1 MMAHTLS
8 AVLNRKHGD
17 TLYASPDTTVSE
29 AVRKMHNRNVGS
41 LLIMDGNRLSG
52 IMTERDVLLRVVDQ
66 GLDPSQTL
74 VSQVMTG
81 DPKTVSPSTTVEEAM
96 RLVTDLRARHLPLTD
111 GDQVVGLVSSGDLTR
126 WVVDSQKGEINE
138 LRGDVRKEGHKFK
151 ATIALVVA
159 SAILIALGIATS

>member
-1 MMAHTLS
+1 MAHTLS

-17 TLYASPDTTVSE
+17 TLYASADTTVSE

-66 GLDPSQTL
+66 GLDPSQTP
-74 VSQVMTG
+74 VSQVMTV
-81 DPKTVSPSTTVEEAM
+81 DPKTVSPSTTVDEAM
-96 RLVTDLRARHLPLTD
+96 RLVTDLRVRHLPLTD

-126 WVVDSQKGEINE
+126 WVVDSQKGEIIE

-151 ATIALVVA
+151 VTIVLVVA
-159 SAILIALGIATS
+159 FVILIALGIATS